1 MTTTVM
7 PASSVKTTCP
17 YCGVGCGVNLT
28 IPDSVNQGVPP
39 VSGDMDHPAN
49 FGRLCVK
56 GSSLAQTIKSDDRLL
71 APMLNGQ
78 VVSWESAI
86 ETVSSKI
93 SQVVKDH
100 GPDAFAFY
108 LSGQI
113 LTEDYYVANKL
124 AKGFIGTANVD
135 TNSRLCMASAVVG
148 YKRAF
153 GSDTVPCNYEDL
165 ERCDLLIMVGS
176 NAAWTHPILYQRIA
190 AAKKQ
195 RPDMKVVVIDPRETA
210 TCDIADLHLAIKPGS
225 DAAIFSFLLS
235 DSVQADIVDH
245 DFIVKHTNGFE
256 TALVQARASTPNLS
270 YTADFCGIGEQ
281 DLVRLVGWWRDTAK
295 TITFYSQGV
304 NQSSSGVD
312 KCNAIINCHLATG
325 RIGKEGAGPFSITG
339 QPNAMGGR
347 EVGGLANQL
356 AAHMDFAT
364 PGAQD
369 LVQRF
374 WQAPNMATENGLKAV
389 DLFQAIEEGKV
400 KVVWI
405 MSTNPMV
412 SLPDTAQVRRALEKC
427 ELVIVS
433 DCKAHTDTTAMADV
447 LFPATGWSEKDGT
460 VTNSERR
467 ISRQRGLLPAPG
479 EAKHDWWA
487 ICEVA
492 KKMGFQSAFS
502 YQSIHEIF
510 AEHAALSAFENN
522 GKRDFDIGHFSQITK
537 AEYDALTPVQ
547 WPVPKGRPEG
557 TQRMFENGR
566 FFTPD
571 GRARFVAITP
581 SLPKHQA
588 SLEWPFTLNTGRVR
602 DQWHTMTRTGDA
614 ASLAKHTAQPY
625 VEIHPQDARQLGIKD
640 KALVRLTSLYG
651 EVLLKA
657 KLSRAVAPSQVF
669 VPIHWTQQFANAA
682 VVSNLIPQVVDPLS
696 GQPES
701 KHAQVRL
708 EAVENICYGM
718 IVSATP
724 LSLAD
729 CLYWCR
735 IPSEQGFHYE
745 VVWPKGQTQA
755 SLKAMGAGQSKVTA
769 AVKKTEWLE
778 YSNPIT
784 QQIRVARLVD
794 QTLTLLMY
802 LHPQPES
809 LMADWLISQLTIN
822 TALSVSD
829 RLAILVG
836 IPANVEEKGEIVCSC
851 YQVGSKQIK
860 KAIATGICSVEALG
874 DTLKCGTNC
883 GSCLPELKRF
893 IPVVA
898 ELSA

>member
-1 MTTTVM
+1 MAATTMTAT
-7 PASSVKTTCP
+7 SGKTTCP

-28 IPDSVNQGVPP
+28 VPHSVNEAIPP
-39 VSGDMDHPAN
+39 VSGDLEHPAN

-56 GSSLAQTIKSDDRLL
+56 GSSLAQTIQSDDRLL
-71 APMLNGQ
+71 TPMVNGRPVDWQ
-78 VVSWESAI
+78 SAV
-86 ETVSSKI
+86 ETVSAKI
-93 SQVVKDH
+93 TQVIKDH

-153 GSDTVPCNYEDL
+153 GSDTVPCSYEDL
-165 ERCDLLIMVGS
+165 ECCDLLIMVGS

-195 RPDMKVVVIDPRETA
+195 RPNMKVVVIDPRETA
-210 TCDIADLHLAIKPGS
+210 TCDIADLHLAIKPGG
-225 DAAIFSFLLS
+225 DAAIFSFLLH
-235 DSVQADIVDH
+235 DSAQLDILDH
-245 DFIVKHTNGFE
+245 DFIANHTNGFDE
-256 TALVQARASTPNLS
+256 ALAQAQASTPSLS
-270 YTADFCGIGEQ
+270 SAANFCGVSEQ
-281 DLVRLVGWWRDTAK
+281 DLTCLVGWWRDTAK

-364 PGAQD
+364 PDAQD

-389 DLFQAIEEGKV
+389 DLFQAMEEGKV

-433 DCKAHTDTTAMADV
+433 DCKAHTDTTAMANV

-479 EAKHDWWA
+479 QAKHDWWA

-492 KKMGFQSAFS
+492 KSLGFQSAFS
-502 YQSIHEIF
+502 YQDVHEIF

-557 TQRMFENGR
+557 TKRMFEDGY

-571 GRARFVAITP
+571 GRAKFIAITP
-581 SLPKHQA
+581 RLPKHQA
-588 SLEWPFTLNTGRVR
+588 SPEWPFTLNSGRVR

-625 VEIHPQDARQLGIKD
+625 VEIHPKDAKQLGIKD
-640 KALVRLTSLYG
+640 KALVCLTSLYG

-657 KLSRAVAPSQVF
+657 KLSRAVAPANVF
-669 VPIHWTQQFANAA
+669 VPIHWTRQFANAS

-701 KHAQVRL
+701 KHAQVQL
-708 EAVENICYGM
+708 EAVSDIDYGM
-718 IVSATP
+718 IISAVP
-724 LSLAD
+724 LVLSD
-729 CLYWCR
+729 CLYWCQV
-735 IPSEQGFHYE
+735 PSEQGYHYE

-755 SLKAMGAGQSKVTA
+755 SLKAIHVERRDGLAKKV
-769 AVKKTEWLE
+769 EWLE
-778 YSNPIT
+778 YANPVT
-784 QQIRVARLVD
+784 QQVRLAKLVD
-794 QTLTLLMY
+794 QKITMLIYM
-802 LHPQPES
+802 HPQPKS
-809 LMADWLISQLTIN
+809 ILADWLISKLEAN
-822 TALSVSD
+822 TPLSLAD

-836 IPANVEEKGEIVCSC
+836 SPANAEDKGEIVCSC
-851 YQVGSKQIK
+851 YQVGSKQIE
-860 KAIATGICSVEALG
+860 KAVSSGVCTVSGLG
-874 DTLKCGTNC
+874 DKLKCGTNC

-893 IPVVA
+893 VSSVA

>member
-1 MTTTVM
+1 MTTTM
-7 PASSVKTTCP
+7 KTATSVKTTCP

-28 IPDSVNQGVPP
+28 LPHSASEAVPP
-39 VSGDMDHPAN
+39 VSGDLEHPAN

-56 GSSLAQTIKSDDRLL
+56 GSSLAQTIQSDDRLITPIVDGHPV
-71 APMLNGQ
+71 A
-78 VVSWESAI
+78 WESAI
-86 ETVSSKI
+86 KTVSAKI
-93 SQVVKDH
+93 AQVIKDH

-165 ERCDLLIMVGS
+165 ELCDLLIMVGS

-195 RPDMKVVVIDPRETA
+195 RPNMKVVVIDPRETA

-225 DAAIFSFLLS
+225 DAAIFSFLLT
-235 DSVQADIVDH
+235 DSVQAGILND
-245 DFIVKHTNGFE
+245 DFIANHTNGFDV
-256 TALVQARASTPNLS
+256 ALAQAKESTPSLS
-270 YTADFCGIGEQ
+270 LTADFCGIGEQ
-281 DLVRLVGWWRDTAK
+281 DLASLASWWRDTAK

-374 WQAPNMATENGLKAV
+374 WQAPNMATKDGLKAV
-389 DLFQAIEEGKV
+389 DLFQAMEEGKV

-433 DCKAHTDTTAMADV
+433 DCKAHTDTTVMADV

-467 ISRQRGLLPAPG
+467 ISRQRGLFPAPG
-479 EAKHDWWA
+479 EAKHDWWV

-492 KKMGFQSAFS
+492 KSLGFQSAFS
-502 YQSIHEIF
+502 YQNVHEIF

-537 AEYDALTPVQ
+537 ADYDALTPVQ

-557 TQRMFENGR
+557 TKRMFEDGR
-566 FFTPD
+566 FFTSD
-571 GRARFVAITP
+571 GRAKFVAISP

-588 SLEWPFTLNTGRVR
+588 SQEWPFTLNTGRVR

-614 ASLAKHTAQPY
+614 ASLAKHTEQPY
-625 VEIHPQDARQLGIKD
+625 VEIHPKDAKRLGIKD
-640 KALVRLTSLYG
+640 KDLVRLTSPYG
-651 EVLLKA
+651 EALLKA
-657 KLSRAVAPSQVF
+657 KVSRAVAPDNVF
-669 VPIHWTQQFANAA
+669 APIHWTQQFANAS
-682 VVSNLIPQVVDPLS
+682 VISNLIPQVVDPLS

-701 KHAQVRL
+701 KHAQVQL
-708 EAVENICYGM
+708 EAVSGICYGL
-718 IVSATP
+718 IISAVP
-724 LSLAD
+724 LVLSE
-729 CLYWCR
+729 CLYWCQV
-735 IPSEQGFHYE
+735 PSEQGYHYE
-745 VVWPKGQTQA
+745 VVWPNGQTQA
-755 SLKAMGAGQSKVTA
+755 SLKARDREQDKDLAENV
-769 AVKKTEWLE
+769 EWLE
-778 YSNPIT
+778 YSNPAT
-784 QQIRVARLVD
+784 QQIRLAKLVD
-794 QTLTLLMY
+794 QKITMLIYM
-802 LHPQPES
+802 HSQPKS
-809 LMADWLISQLTIN
+809 ILADWLISKLEVN
-822 TALSVSD
+822 TSLSLVD

-836 IPANVEEKGEIVCSC
+836 SPASAEDKGEIVCSC
-851 YQVGSKQIK
+851 YQVGSKQIE
-860 KAIATGICSVEALG
+860 KAVSSGVCTVSGLG
-874 DTLKCGTNC
+874 DKLKCGTNC

-893 IPVVA
+893 VSSVV

>member
-1 MTTTVM
+1 MTATMMT
-7 PASSVKTTCP
+7 ATSGKTTCP

-28 IPDSVNQGVPP
+28 LPYSANEAVPP
-39 VSGDMDHPAN
+39 VSGDLEHPAN

-56 GSSLAQTIKSDDRLL
+56 GSSLAQTIQSDDRLL
-71 APMLNGQ
+71 TPMVGGHP
-78 VVSWESAI
+78 VAWESAI
-86 ETVSSKI
+86 KTVSAKI
-93 SQVVKDH
+93 AQVVKDH

-165 ERCDLLIMVGS
+165 ELCDLLIMVGS

-195 RPDMKVVVIDPRETA
+195 RPNMKVVVIDPRETA
-210 TCDIADLHLAIKPGS
+210 TCDISDLHLAIKPGS

-235 DSVQADIVDH
+235 DSVQAGILDQGFVTN
-245 DFIVKHTNGFE
+245 HTNGFKA
-256 TALVQARASTPNLS
+256 ALAQANESTPSLS
-270 YTADFCGIGEQ
+270 LTADFCGVSEQ
-281 DLVRLVGWWRDTAK
+281 DLASLVDWWRDTAK

-374 WQAPNMATENGLKAV
+374 WQAPNMATKDGLKAV
-389 DLFQAIEEGKV
+389 DLFQAMEEGKV

-433 DCKAHTDTTAMADV
+433 DCKAHTDTTVMADV

-492 KKMGFQSAFS
+492 KSLGFQSAFS

-522 GKRDFDIGHFSQITK
+522 GRRDFDIGHFSQISK
-537 AEYDALTPVQ
+537 AEYDALIPVQ
-547 WPVPKGRPEG
+547 WPVPEGRPEG
-557 TQRMFENGR
+557 TKRMFEDGR

-571 GRARFVAITP
+571 GRARFIGITP
-581 SLPKHQA
+581 SFPKSRA
-588 SLEWPFTLNTGRVR
+588 SQEWPFTLNTGRVR

-625 VEIHPQDARQLGIKD
+625 VEIHPKDAKRLAIKD
-640 KALVRLTSLYG
+640 KALVRLTSPYG
-651 EVLLKA
+651 EALLKA
-657 KLSRAVAPSQVF
+657 KVSRAVALGNVF
-669 VPIHWTQQFANAA
+669 APIHWTQQFANAS

-708 EAVENICYGM
+708 EAVGGICYGL
-718 IVSATP
+718 IISAVP
-724 LSLAD
+724 LVLSD
-729 CLYWCR
+729 CLYWCQV
-735 IPSEQGFHYE
+735 PSEQGYHYE
-745 VVWPKGQTQA
+745 VVWPSGQTQA
-755 SLKAMGAGQSKVTA
+755 SLKLIDVGQSQDLAEKA
-769 AVKKTEWLE
+769 EWLE

-784 QQIRVARLVD
+784 QQIRLAKLVD
-794 QTLTLLMY
+794 QKLTLLIY
-802 LHPQPES
+802 SHPQPES
-809 LMADWLISQLTIN
+809 LVADWLISKLAIN
-822 TALSVSD
+822 TSLSAQD

-836 IPANVEEKGEIVCSC
+836 IPANLEDKGDIVCSC
-851 YQVGSKQIK
+851 YQIGSKQIE
-860 KAIATGICSVEALG
+860 KAVTSGVCSVDGLG
-874 DTLKCGTNC
+874 ARLKCGTNC

-893 IPVVA
+893 IPTVA
-898 ELSA
+898 ELSV

>member
-1 MTTTVM
+1 MTATI
-7 PASSVKTTCP
+7 AKTTCP
-17 YCGVGCGVNLT
+17 YCGVGCGVNFT
-28 IPDSVNQGVPP
+28 VPDSTSKSEPTEVPP
-39 VSGDMDHPAN
+39 VSGDLDHPAN

-56 GSSLAQTIKSDDRLL
+56 GSSLSKTLQSDDRLL
-71 APMLNGQ
+71 APSVNGD
-78 VVSWESAI
+78 VVSWESAL
-86 ETVSSKI
+86 ETVSGKI
-93 SQVVKDH
+93 AQVVKDH
-100 GPDAFAFY
+100 GPDSFAFY

-165 ERCDLLIMVGS
+165 ELCDLLVMVGS
-176 NAAWTHPILYQRIA
+176 NAAWTHPILYQRIVE
-190 AAKKQ
+190 AKKQ
-195 RPDMKVVVIDPRETA
+195 RPNMKVVVIDPRETA
-210 TCDIADLHLAIKPGS
+210 TCDIADLHLAITPGS
-225 DAAIFSFLLS
+225 DAAIFSFLLQH
-235 DSVQADIVDH
+235 SVQAGVLDNG
-245 DFIVKHTNGFE
+245 FISRHTNGFKE
-256 TALVQARASTPNLS
+256 ALSQAMESTPTLAS
-270 YTADFCGIGEQ
+270 AASFCGISDD
-281 DLVRLVGWWRDTAK
+281 DLMQLANWWVETPE
-295 TITFYSQGV
+295 TVTFYSQGI

-364 PGAQD
+364 PGALE

-389 DLFQAIEEGKV
+389 DLFQAMEEGKI

-479 EAKHDWWA
+479 EAQHDWWA

-492 KKMGFQSAFS
+492 KRLGYQSAFS
-502 YQSIHEIF
+502 YRNVHEIF
-510 AEHAALSAFENN
+510 AEHAALSAFENS

-537 AEYDALTPVQ
+537 SEYDALTPVQ

-557 TQRMFENGR
+557 TKRMFEDGR

-571 GRARFVAITP
+571 KRAKFVPIVP
-581 SLPKHQA
+581 ILPLQEKT
-588 SLEWPFTLNTGRVR
+588 SDWPFTLNTGRVR

-614 ASLAKHTAQPY
+614 ALLTKHTDQPY
-625 VEIHPQDARQLGIKD
+625 AEIHPKDARQLGIED
-640 KALVRLTSLYG
+640 KTLVRITSPYG

-657 KLSRAVAPSQVF
+657 KISRAVAPGNVF
-669 VPIHWTQQFANAA
+669 VPIHWTQQFSNAS

-701 KHAQVRL
+701 KHAQVTL
-708 EAVENICYGM
+708 EAVKNCAYGVV
-718 IVSATP
+718 ISATP
-724 LSLAD
+724 LETLD
-729 CLYWCR
+729 FTYWCYV
-735 IPSEQGFHYE
+735 PSEHGYHYE
-745 VVWPKGQTQA
+745 VVWPVGQSVA
-755 SLKAMGAGQSKVTA
+755 SLQSLFTDGHQE
-769 AVKKTEWLE
+769 TGEWLE
-778 YSNPIT
+778 YTNPNT
-784 QQIRVARLVD
+784 QQIRLAYIDNQKLALAV
-794 QTLTLLMY
+794 Y
-802 LHPQPES
+802 LHPKPES
-809 LMADWLISQLTIN
+809 ISCDWLATTLVN
-822 TALSVSD
+822 NDVLSD
-829 RLAILVG
+829 LERMAILVG
-836 IPANVEEKGEIVCSC
+836 SPANVEDKGEIVCSC
-851 YQVGSKQIK
+851 FQIGSKQIE
-860 KAIATGICSVEALG
+860 KAVAGGVCTVEGLG
-874 DTLKCGTNC
+874 AKLKCGTNC
-883 GSCLPELKRF
+883 GSCLPELKHF
-893 IPVVA
+893 IPIIT

>member
-1 MTTTVM
+1 MMTTMKT
-7 PASSVKTTCP
+7 AASVKTTCP

-28 IPDSVNQGVPP
+28 LPHSASEAVPP
-39 VSGDMDHPAN
+39 VSGDEGHPAN

-56 GSSLAQTIKSDDRLL
+56 GSSLAQTIQSDDRLL
-71 APMLNGQ
+71 TPMVDGQ
-78 VVSWESAI
+78 FVAWGAAI
-86 ETVSSKI
+86 ETVSAKI
-93 SQVVKDH
+93 AQVVRDH

-165 ERCDLLIMVGS
+165 ELCDLLIMVGS

-195 RPDMKVVVIDPRETA
+195 RPNMKVVVIDPRETA

-235 DSVQADIVDH
+235 DSVQTGILDQGFVAN
-245 DFIVKHTNGFE
+245 HTNGFE
-256 TALVQARASTPNLS
+256 AALVEARKSTPSLS
-270 YTADFCGIGEQ
+270 YTADFCGISEQ
-281 DLVRLVGWWRDTAK
+281 NLACLARWWRDTAK
-295 TITFYSQGV
+295 TVTFYSQGV

-374 WQAPNMATENGLKAV
+374 WQAPNMATKDGLKAV
-389 DLFQAIEEGKV
+389 DLFQAMEEGKV

-412 SLPDTAQVRRALEKC
+412 SLPDTAQVRRSLEKC

-492 KKMGFQSAFS
+492 KGLGFQSAFS
-502 YQSIHEIF
+502 YQNVYEIF

-522 GKRDFDIGHFSQITK
+522 GRRDFDIGHFSQISK

-547 WPVPKGRPEG
+547 WPVPKDRPEG
-557 TQRMFENGR
+557 TKRMFEGGR

-581 SLPKHQA
+581 SLPKYQA
-588 SLEWPFTLNTGRVR
+588 SQEWPFTLNTGRVR

-625 VEIHPQDARQLGIKD
+625 VEIHPKDAKRLGIKD
-640 KALVRLTSLYG
+640 KALVRLTSPYG
-651 EVLLKA
+651 EALLKA
-657 KLSRAVAPSQVF
+657 KVSRAVAPDNVF
-669 VPIHWTQQFANAA
+669 APIHWTQQFANAS

-701 KHAQVRL
+701 KHAQVQL
-708 EAVENICYGM
+708 EVVGNICYGLL
-718 IVSATP
+718 VSAVP
-724 LSLAD
+724 LVLSE
-729 CLYWCR
+729 CLYWCQV
-735 IPSEQGFHYE
+735 PSEQGFHYE
-745 VVWPKGQTQA
+745 VVWPNGQTPA
-755 SLKAMGAGQSKVTA
+755 SLKAIYIEQSKGLAERV
-769 AVKKTEWLE
+769 EWLE
-778 YSNPIT
+778 YSNPVA
-784 QQIRVARLVD
+784 QQIRLAKLID
-794 QTLTLLMY
+794 QKLTLLIY

-809 LMADWLISQLTIN
+809 IMADWLISKLEIN
-822 TALSVSD
+822 TPLSLQD

-836 IPANVEEKGEIVCSC
+836 SPANVEDKGEIVCSC
-851 YQVGSKQIK
+851 YQVGSKQIE
-860 KAIATGICSVEALG
+860 KAIASGICSVDELG
-874 DTLKCGTNC
+874 GKLKCGTNC

-893 IPVVA
+893 IPTVA
-898 ELSA
+898 ELSV

>member
-1 MTTTVM
+1 MTTAIKTVT
-7 PASSVKTTCP
+7 SGKTTCP

-28 IPDSVNQGVPP
+28 LPRSATEAVPP
-39 VSGDMDHPAN
+39 VSGDVDHPAN

-56 GSSLAQTIKSDDRLL
+56 GSSLAETIQSDDRLL
-71 APMLNGQ
+71 TPMVDGQ
-78 VVSWESAI
+78 PVDWELAI
-86 ETVSSKI
+86 ETVSAKI
-93 SQVVKDH
+93 AQVIKDH

-165 ERCDLLIMVGS
+165 ELCDLLIMVGS

-195 RPDMKVVVIDPRETA
+195 RPSMKVVVIDPRETA

-225 DAAIFSFLLS
+225 DAAIFSFLVS
-235 DSVQADIVDH
+235 DSAQAGILDH
-245 DFIVKHTNGFE
+245 DFIDNHTTGFDV
-256 TALVQARASTPNLS
+256 ALAQANESTPNLS
-270 YTADFCGIGEQ
+270 FTAGFCEISAQ
-281 DLVRLVGWWRDTAK
+281 DLERLASWWRNTAK
-295 TITFYSQGV
+295 TVTFYSQGV

-364 PGAQD
+364 PGAQG

-389 DLFQAIEEGKV
+389 DLFQAMEEGKV

-427 ELVIVS
+427 DLVIVS

-460 VTNSERR
+460 VTNSERC

-492 KKMGFQSAFS
+492 KSLGFQEAFS
-502 YQSIHEIF
+502 YQDVHEIF
-510 AEHAALSAFENN
+510 AEHAALSTFENN
-522 GKRDFDIGHFSQITK
+522 GKRDFDIGHFSQITQ
-537 AEYDALTPVQ
+537 AEYDALAPVQ
-547 WPVPKGRPEG
+547 WPVPKGKSEG
-557 TQRMFENGR
+557 TKRMFGDGH

-571 GRARFVAITP
+571 GRARFIAITP
-581 SLPKHQA
+581 VLPKSQA
-588 SLEWPFTLNTGRVR
+588 SQEWPFTLNTGRVR

-614 ASLAKHTAQPY
+614 TSLAKHTAQPY
-625 VEIHPQDARQLGIKD
+625 VEIHPKDAKRLGIKD

-651 EVLLKA
+651 EALLKA
-657 KLSRAVAPSQVF
+657 KVSRAVAPGNVF
-669 VPIHWTQQFANAA
+669 APIHWTQQFANAS
-682 VVSNLIPQVVDPLS
+682 VISNLIPQVVDPLS

-701 KHAQVRL
+701 KHARVQL
-708 EAVENICYGM
+708 EAVSDICYGL
-718 IVSATP
+718 IVSAVP
-724 LSLAD
+724 LVLSD
-729 CLYWCR
+729 CLYWCQV
-735 IPSEQGFHYE
+735 PSEQGCHYE
-745 VVWPKGQTQA
+745 VVWPNGQTQA
-755 SLKAMGAGQSKVTA
+755 SLKSIDVEQNQELAEKI
-769 AVKKTEWLE
+769 EWLE
-778 YSNPIT
+778 YLNPVT
-784 QQIRVARLVD
+784 QQMRLAKLVS
-794 QTLTLLMY
+794 QKLTLLVY
-802 LHPQPES
+802 LHPQPEAI
-809 LMADWLISQLTIN
+809 MADWLISRLVIN
-822 TALSVSD
+822 TPLSVKD

-836 IPANVEEKGEIVCSC
+836 IPANIEDKGEIVCSC
-851 YQVGSKQIK
+851 YQVGSKQIE
-860 KAIATGICSVEALG
+860 KAVESGICSVDELG
-874 DTLKCGTNC
+874 DKLKCGTNC

-893 IPVVA
+893 IPSVA
-898 ELSA
+898 ELSV

>member
-1 MTTTVM
+1 MTTTTKT
-7 PASSVKTTCP
+7 ATSVKTTCP

-28 IPDSVNQGVPP
+28 LPHSVSEAVPP
-39 VSGDMDHPAN
+39 VSGDLEHPAN

-56 GSSLAQTIKSDDRLL
+56 GSSLAQTIRSDDRLL
-71 APMLNGQ
+71 TPMVNGQ
-78 VVSWESAI
+78 PVPWQSAI
-86 ETVSSKI
+86 ETVSAKI
-93 SQVVKDH
+93 AQVVRDH

-165 ERCDLLIMVGS
+165 ELCDLLIMVGS
-176 NAAWTHPILYQRIA
+176 NAAWTHPVLYQRIA
-190 AAKKQ
+190 AEKKQ
-195 RPDMKVVVIDPRETA
+195 RPNMKVVVIDPRETA
-210 TCDIADLHLAIKPGS
+210 TCDIADLHLAITPGS

-235 DSVQADIVDH
+235 DSVQADILDH
-245 DFIVKHTNGFE
+245 DFIVNHTTGFE
-256 TALVQARASTPNLS
+256 AALKQARESTPSLS
-270 YTADFCGIGEQ
+270 YTSDFCGISEQ
-281 DLVRLVGWWRDTAK
+281 NLACLASWWRDISK
-295 TITFYSQGV
+295 TVTFYSQGV

-356 AAHMDFAT
+356 AAHMDFST

-374 WQAPNMATENGLKAV
+374 WQAPNMARENGLKAV
-389 DLFQAIEEGKV
+389 DLFQAMEEGKV

-433 DCKAHTDTTAMADV
+433 DCKAHTDTTVMADV

-479 EAKHDWWA
+479 EAKHDWRA

-492 KKMGFQSAFS
+492 KSLGFQSAFS
-502 YQSIHEIF
+502 YQNVHEIF
-510 AEHAALSAFENN
+510 AEHAALSAFDNH
-522 GKRDFDIGHFSQITK
+522 GKRDFDIGHFSQISK
-537 AEYDALTPVQ
+537 AEYDALIPVQ

-557 TQRMFENGR
+557 TKRMFEDGR

-571 GRARFVAITP
+571 GRAQFVSITP

-588 SLEWPFTLNTGRVR
+588 SQEWPFTLNTGRVR

-625 VEIHPQDARQLGIKD
+625 VEIHPKDAKRLGIKD
-640 KALVRLTSLYG
+640 KALVRLTSPYG
-651 EVLLKA
+651 EALLKA
-657 KLSRAVAPSQVF
+657 KVSRAVAPDNVF
-669 VPIHWTQQFANAA
+669 APIHWTQQFANAS
-682 VVSNLIPQVVDPLS
+682 VVSNLIPQEVDPFS

-701 KHAQVRL
+701 KHAQVQV
-708 EAVENICYGM
+708 EAVSNICYGM
-718 IVSATP
+718 LVSAKP
-724 LSLAD
+724 LVLSD
-729 CLYWCR
+729 CLYWCQV
-735 IPSEQGFHYE
+735 PSEQGYHYE
-745 VVWPKGQTQA
+745 VVWPNGQTQA
-755 SLKAMGAGQSKVTA
+755 SLKAIDREQDKGLAEKI
-769 AVKKTEWLE
+769 EWLE
-778 YSNPIT
+778 YSNPAT
-784 QQIRVARLVD
+784 QQIRLAKLID
-794 QTLTLLMY
+794 QKLTLLMY

-809 LMADWLISQLTIN
+809 VMADWLISKLEIN
-822 TALSVSD
+822 TSLTLQD
-829 RLAILVG
+829 RLAVLVG
-836 IPANVEEKGEIVCSC
+836 SPANMEDKGEIVCSC
-851 YQVGSKQIK
+851 YQVGSKQIE
-860 KAIATGICSVEALG
+860 KAIVSGICSVDELG
-874 DTLKCGTNC
+874 GKLKCGTNC

-893 IPVVA
+893 IPSVA
-898 ELSA
+898 ELSV

>member
-1 MTTTVM
+1 MTATI
-7 PASSVKTTCP
+7 AKTTCP
-17 YCGVGCGVNLT
+17 YCGVGCGVNFT
-28 IPDSVNQGVPP
+28 VPDSLTESIPP
-39 VSGDMDHPAN
+39 VSGDLDHPAN

-56 GSSLAQTIKSDDRLL
+56 GSSLSETLQSDDRLL
-71 APMLNGQ
+71 VPMVDGES
-78 VVSWESAI
+78 VSWESAVD
-86 ETVSSKI
+86 TVSAKI
-93 SQVVKDH
+93 AQVIKDH
-100 GPDAFAFY
+100 GPDSFAFY

-113 LTEDYYVANKL
+113 LTEDYYVANKF
-124 AKGFIGTANVD
+124 AKGFLGTANVD

-165 ERCDLLIMVGS
+165 ELCDLLIMVGS
-176 NAAWTHPILYQRIA
+176 NAAWTHPILYQRIVE
-190 AAKKQ
+190 AKKQ
-195 RPDMKVVVIDPRETA
+195 RPNMKVVVIDPRETA

-225 DAAIFSFLLS
+225 DAAIFSFLLQHS
-235 DSVQADIVDH
+235 SQAEILD
-245 DFIVKHTNGFE
+245 NGFISRHTSGFKE
-256 TALVQARASTPNLS
+256 TLSQANESTPSLS
-270 YTADFCGIGEQ
+270 SAAEFCGVSEQ
-281 DLVRLVGWWRDTAK
+281 ALITLANWWSETEK
-295 TITFYSQGV
+295 TVTFYSQGV

-325 RIGKEGAGPFSITG
+325 RIGKEGTGPFSITG

-364 PGAQD
+364 PGAQE

-389 DLFQAIEEGKV
+389 DLFQAVEEGKV

-492 KKMGFQSAFS
+492 KRMGFQSAFS
-502 YQSIHEIF
+502 YRNVHEIF
-510 AEHAALSAFENN
+510 SEHAALSAFENN

-537 AEYDALTPVQ
+537 ADYDALIPVQ
-547 WPVPKGRPEG
+547 WPVPKGQPEG
-557 TQRMFENGR
+557 TKRMFEDGR

-571 GRARFVAITP
+571 KRARFVPIVPA
-581 SLPKHQA
+581 LPVHVATQ
-588 SLEWPFTLNTGRVR
+588 EWPFILNTGRVR

-614 ASLAKHTAQPY
+614 TLLSKHTDQPY
-625 VEIHPQDARQLGIKD
+625 VEIHPRDARQLGIED
-640 KALVRLTSLYG
+640 KTLVRLTSPYG

-657 KLSRAVAPSQVF
+657 KISRAVSPGNVF
-669 VPIHWTQQFANAA
+669 TPIHWTQQFSNAA

-701 KHAQVRL
+701 KHAQVKL
-708 EAVENICYGM
+708 EAVKNVSYG
-718 IVSATP
+718 VVLSATP
-724 LSLAD
+724 LEALD
-729 CLYWCR
+729 FTYWCYV
-735 IPSEQGFHYE
+735 PSEHGYHYE
-745 VVWPKGQTQA
+745 VVWPIGESVASMQSLFKIPAQA
-755 SLKAMGAGQSKVTA
+755 KM
-769 AVKKTEWLE
+769 EWLE
-778 YSNPIT
+778 YINPKT
-784 QQIRVARLVD
+784 QQIRLALID
-794 QTLTLLMY
+794 NQKLTAAVY
-802 LHPQPES
+802 FHPKPDAIS
-809 LMADWLISQLTIN
+809 CDWLVSKFAEN
-822 TALSVSD
+822 AVLSELD
-829 RLAILVG
+829 RMAILVG
-836 IPANVEEKGEIVCSC
+836 SPANVEDKGTIVCSC
-851 YQVGSKQIK
+851 FQIGSKQIE
-860 KAIATGICSVEALG
+860 KAVAGGVCSVEGLG
-874 DTLKCGTNC
+874 AQLKCGTNC
-883 GSCLPELKRF
+883 GSCLPELKHF
-893 IPVVA
+893 IPTIT

>member
-1 MTTTVM
+1 MSVANRTSM
-7 PASSVKTTCP
+7 SVKTTCP
-17 YCGVGCGVNLT
+17 YCGVGCGVNL
-28 IPDSVNQGVPP
+28 IDAQSENEGVPS
-39 VSGDMDHPAN
+39 VSGDVDHPAN

-56 GSSLAQTIKSDDRLL
+56 GSSLAQTIQSDDRLL
-71 APMLNGQ
+71 TPMVDGQ
-78 VVSWESAI
+78 PVTWQSAI
-86 ETVSSKI
+86 DAVSTKI
-93 SQVVKDH
+93 AQVVKDH

-165 ERCDLLIMVGS
+165 ECCDLLIMVGS
-176 NAAWTHPILYQRIA
+176 NAAWTHPILYQRIV

-195 RPDMKVVVIDPRETA
+195 RPSMRVVVIDPRETA

-235 DSVQADIVDH
+235 DSAQAGILDH
-245 DFIVKHTNGFE
+245 DFIASHTNGFAS
-256 TALVQARASTPNLS
+256 ALAQANESTPCVS
-270 YTADFCGIGEQ
+270 FTANFCGISEQ
-281 DLVRLVGWWRDTAK
+281 SLTSLFGWWRDTPK
-295 TITFYSQGV
+295 TVTFYSQGV

-325 RIGKEGAGPFSITG
+325 RIGKQGAGPFSITG

-389 DLFQAIEEGKV
+389 DLFQAMEKGKV

-467 ISRQRGLLPAPG
+467 ISRQRGLLSAPG
-479 EAKHDWWA
+479 DAKHDWWA

-492 KKMGFQSAFS
+492 KSLGFQAAFS
-502 YQSIHEIF
+502 YQGAHDIF
-510 AEHAALSAFENN
+510 AEHAALSAFENE
-522 GKRDFDIGHFSQITK
+522 GKRDFDIGHFSRITK
-537 AEYDALTPVQ
+537 AEYDALVPVQ
-547 WPVPKGRPEG
+547 WPVPEGRPQG
-557 TQRMFENGR
+557 TKRMFEDKR

-571 GRARFVAITP
+571 GRARFVAIVP
-581 SLPKHQA
+581 SLPKVQA
-588 SLEWPFTLNTGRVR
+588 SQEWPFTLNTGRVR

-625 VEIHPQDARQLGIKD
+625 VEIHPREAKRLGIQD
-640 KALVRLTSLYG
+640 KSLVRLTSPYG

-657 KLSRAVAPSQVF
+657 KLSRAVAPGNVF
-669 VPIHWTQQFANAA
+669 VAIHWTQQFANAS

-701 KHAQVRL
+701 KHAQVQL
-708 EAVENICYGM
+708 EAVSDICYGM
-718 IVSATP
+718 IISATP
-724 LSLAD
+724 LVLAD
-729 CLYWCR
+729 CLYWCQV
-735 IPSEQGFHYE
+735 PSTQGYHYE
-745 VVWPKGQTQA
+745 VVWPNRQTQA
-755 SLKAMGAGQSKVTA
+755 SLRAMDTEHPHGKVG
-769 AVKKTEWLE
+769 KTQWLE

-784 QQIRVARLVD
+784 QQIRLAKLVN

-802 LHPQPES
+802 LHPQPDS
-809 LMADWLISQLTIN
+809 VMADWLLSTLTMN
-822 TALSVSD
+822 TPLSAQD

-836 IPANVEEKGEIVCSC
+836 MPANIEEKGDIVCSC
-851 YQVGSKQIK
+851 YQVGSKQIE
-860 KAIATGICSVEALG
+860 KAIVNGISSVDGLG
-874 DTLKCGTNC
+874 AKLKCGTNC

-893 IPVVA
+893 LPTVT

>member
-1 MTTTVM
+1 MTATMKT
-7 PASSVKTTCP
+7 ATSGKTTCP
-17 YCGVGCGVNLT
+17 YCGVGCGVTLT
-28 IPDSVNQGVPP
+28 LPCSTNEAVPP
-39 VSGDMDHPAN
+39 VSGDEDHPAN

-56 GSSLAQTIKSDDRLL
+56 GSSLAQTIQSDDRLL
-71 APMLNGQ
+71 TPMVDGHP
-78 VVSWESAI
+78 VAWESAI
-86 ETVSSKI
+86 ETVSAKI
-93 SQVVKDH
+93 AQVVKDH

-190 AAKKQ
+190 AAKQQ
-195 RPDMKVVVIDPRETA
+195 RPNMKVVVIDPRETA

-235 DSVQADIVDH
+235 DSVQSGILDH
-245 DFIVKHTNGFE
+245 DFITNHTNGFDL
-256 TALVQARASTPNLS
+256 ALAQANESTPSLS
-270 YTADFCGIGEQ
+270 FTADFCAVSEQ
-281 DLVRLVGWWRDTAK
+281 DLTSLACWWRDTAK

-364 PGAQD
+364 PGALD

-389 DLFQAIEEGKV
+389 DLFQAMEEGKV

-412 SLPDTAQVRRALEKC
+412 SLPDTDQVRRALEKC

-447 LFPATGWSEKDGT
+447 LFSATGWSEKDGT

-467 ISRQRGLLPAPG
+467 ISRQRGLLPAAG
-479 EAKHDWWA
+479 DAKHDWWA

-492 KKMGFQSAFS
+492 KSLGFSAAFS
-502 YQSIHEIF
+502 YQNVHEIF
-510 AEHAALSAFENN
+510 AEHAALSMFENN
-522 GKRDFDIGHFSQITK
+522 GKRDFDIGHFAQITK
-537 AEYDALTPVQ
+537 AEYDSLIPVQ

-557 TQRMFENGR
+557 TKRMFEDGR

-571 GRARFVAITP
+571 GRARFIAITP
-581 SLPKHQA
+581 SLPKNQA
-588 SLEWPFTLNTGRVR
+588 SQEWPFTLNTGRVR

-625 VEIHPQDARQLGIKD
+625 VEIHPKDAKSLGIED
-640 KALVRLTSLYG
+640 KALVRLTSPYG

-657 KLSRAVAPSQVF
+657 KLSRAVAFANVF
-669 VPIHWTQQFANAA
+669 APIHWTQQFANAS

-701 KHAQVRL
+701 KHAQIQL
-708 EAVENICYGM
+708 EAVTDICYGV
-718 IVSATP
+718 IVSAAP
-724 LSLAD
+724 LVLSD
-729 CLYWCR
+729 CLYWCQV
-735 IPSEQGFHYE
+735 PSEQGYHYE
-745 VVWPKGQTQA
+745 VVWPNGQTQA
-755 SLKAMGAGQSKVTA
+755 SLKSIDVEQSQDSAEKA
-769 AVKKTEWLE
+769 EWLE
-778 YSNPIT
+778 YSNPLT
-784 QQIRVARLVD
+784 QQIRLAKLID
-794 QTLTLLMY
+794 QTLTLLVYM
-802 LHPQPES
+802 HPQPES
-809 LMADWLISQLTIN
+809 IMADWLISKLAIN
-822 TALSVSD
+822 TSLSIQD

-836 IPANVEEKGEIVCSC
+836 TPANIEDKGEIICSC
-851 YQVGSKQIK
+851 YQVGSKQIE
-860 KAIATGICSVEALG
+860 KAIASGVCSVDALG
-874 DTLKCGTNC
+874 AKLKCGTNC

-893 IPVVA
+893 IPIVT

>member
-1 MTTTVM
+1 MTATIG
-7 PASSVKTTCP
+7 KTTCP

-28 IPDSVNQGVPP
+28 IPNSSTESVPP
-39 VSGDMDHPAN
+39 VSGDLNHPAN

-56 GSSLAQTIKSDDRLL
+56 GSSLAQTLQSDDRLL
-71 APMLNGQ
+71 TPIVKGES
-78 VVSWESAI
+78 VSWESAVG
-86 ETVSSKI
+86 TVSDKI
-93 SQVVKDH
+93 AQVVQDH

-165 ERCDLLIMVGS
+165 ELCDLLILVGS
-176 NAAWTHPILYQRIA
+176 NAAWTHPILYQRMA

-195 RPDMKVVVIDPRETA
+195 RPNMKIVVIDPRETA

-225 DAAIFSFLLS
+225 DAAIFSFLLQHS
-235 DSVQADIVDH
+235 AQTGILDN
-245 DFIVKHTNGFE
+245 DFIAQHTNGFND
-256 TALVQARASTPNLS
+256 ALKQANESTPNLVS
-270 YTADFCGIGEQ
+270 AAKFSGVSEQ
-281 DLVRLVGWWRDTAK
+281 ALMRLAHWWEQTEK
-295 TITFYSQGV
+295 TVTFYSQGV

-325 RIGKEGAGPFSITG
+325 RIGKEGTGPFSITG

-389 DLFQAIEEGKV
+389 DLFQAMEEGKV

-433 DCKAHTDTTAMADV
+433 DCKAHTDTTALADV
-447 LFPATGWSEKDGT
+447 LLPATGWSEKDGT

-479 EAKHDWWA
+479 DAKHDWWA

-492 KKMGFQSAFS
+492 KKLGFQSAFS
-502 YQSIHEIF
+502 YKGVHDIF
-510 AEHAALSAFENN
+510 AEHAALSTFENN
-522 GKRDFDIGHFSQITK
+522 GKRDFDIGYFSQISK
-537 AEYDALTPVQ
+537 LEYDGLIPVQ
-547 WPVPKGRPEG
+547 WPVPKGKPEG
-557 TQRMFENGR
+557 TKRMFEDGR

-571 GRARFVAITP
+571 GRAKFVPIVPT
-581 SLPKHQA
+581 LPINEPT
-588 SLEWPFTLNTGRVR
+588 SEWPFMLNTGRVR

-614 ASLAKHTAQPY
+614 ALLTKHTDQPY
-625 VEIHPQDARQLGIKD
+625 VEIHPKDARQLGIED
-640 KALVRLTSLYG
+640 KTLVRLTSPYG
-651 EVLLKA
+651 EALLKA
-657 KLSRAVAPSQVF
+657 KVSRAISPGNVF
-669 VPIHWTQQFANAA
+669 APIHWTQQFSNAA

-701 KHAQVRL
+701 KHAQVKL
-708 EAVENICYGM
+708 EAVTEVFYGV

-724 LSLAD
+724 LEALD
-729 CLYWCR
+729 FTYWCYV
-735 IPSEQGFHYE
+735 PSKHGYHYE
-745 VVWPKGQTQA
+745 VVWPIGESVA
-755 SLKAMGAGQSKVTA
+755 SIQSSFKISAQVTG
-769 AVKKTEWLE
+769 EWLE
-778 YSNPIT
+778 YTNPRT
-784 QQIRVARLVD
+784 QQIRLAYITD
-794 QTLTLLMY
+794 QKLTAAVY
-802 LHPQPES
+802 LHPTPKS
-809 LMADWLISQLTIN
+809 ISCDWLESKLAVNET
-822 TALSVSD
+822 LSELD
-829 RLAILVG
+829 RMAILVG
-836 IPANVEEKGEIVCSC
+836 TPANVEDKGTIVCSC
-851 YQVGSKQIK
+851 FQVGSKQIE
-860 KAIATGICSVEALG
+860 KAIAGGACSVEELG
-874 DTLKCGTNC
+874 AKLKCGTNC
-883 GSCLPELKRF
+883 GSCLPELKHF
-893 IPVVA
+893 IPTIT